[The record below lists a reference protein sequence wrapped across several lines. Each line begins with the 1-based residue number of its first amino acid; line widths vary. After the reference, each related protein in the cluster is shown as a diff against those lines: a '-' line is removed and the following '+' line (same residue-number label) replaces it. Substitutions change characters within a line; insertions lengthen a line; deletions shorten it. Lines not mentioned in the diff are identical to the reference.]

1 MRHRR
6 AGRKLNRTAAHRRAL
21 FRNLVTALLEHERI
35 RTTDPKAKEVRR
47 LTDRIITLGKRGSL
61 HARRRA
67 LAFVRKESVV
77 RKLFDEVAPR
87 FRNRPGGYTRVIKVG
102 PRLGDAAP
110 QSIVELTEREGGKVP
125 TRKAKG
131 GERRPRR
138 LQETAAP

>member
-21 FRNLVTALLEHERI
+21 FRNLVTAVLEHERV
-35 RTTDPKAKEVRR
+35 RTTDPKAKEIRR
-47 LTDRIITLGKRGSL
+47 LTDRMITLGKRGSL

-77 RKLFDEVAPR
+77 RKLFEDVAPR
-87 FRNRPGGYTRVIKVG
+87 FMNRPGGYTRVIKLG

-110 QSIVELTEREGGKVP
+110 QSIVELTEREGEEQAQ
-125 TRKAKG
+125 KAKG
-131 GERRPRR
+131 GARRPRR
-138 LQETAAP
+138 PQQTAQQ

>member
-1 MRHRR
+1 MRHLR
-6 AGRKLNRTAAHRRAL
+6 AGRKLNRTGAHRRAL

-67 LAFVRKESVV
+67 LAYVRKESVV

-87 FRNRPGGYTRVIKVG
+87 FAKRPGGYTRVIKLG

-110 QSIVELTEREGGKVP
+110 QSIVELTERAGAEGPAQKV
-125 TRKAKG
+125 KG
-131 GERRPRR
+131 GARRPRKP
-138 LQETAAP
+138 QKTAAQ